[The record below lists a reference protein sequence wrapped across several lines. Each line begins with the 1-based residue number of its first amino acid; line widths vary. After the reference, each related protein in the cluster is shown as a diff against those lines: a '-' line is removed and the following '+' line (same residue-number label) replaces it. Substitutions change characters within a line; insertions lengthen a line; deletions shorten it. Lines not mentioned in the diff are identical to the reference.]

1 VPILDLQRQK
11 CRVPVQMESRTT
23 KKNDLK
29 RNSII
34 DPISSGITL
43 VEEAFTVMATFT

>member
-1 VPILDLQRQK
+1 VPILDLWRQR
-11 CRVPVQMESRTT
+11 CRVPVQMRSKTI
-23 KKNDLK
+23 KKEDLK